1 MHAGVAEVDAI
12 DRASRDGVRAKI
24 AFGLVATFGGHHL
37 DQSGAAL
44 GRLRRGAEQRVADG
58 GYAAGLLG
66 IAGGHG
72 HPVDPSAG
80 LEASVDNAVA
90 VLHAVSAF
98 ARRVISRLERRQ
110 SEHRRWPG
118 PALPRQWSGVPSRS
132 WSPVL
137 HWHRLYFMDF
147 PFTAMRVVIARDTD

>member
-80 LEASVDNAVA
+80 LEAAVLAAIA
-90 VLHAVSAF
+90 VLHLLPL
-98 ARRVISRLERRQ
+98 RY
-110 SEHRRWPG
+110 G
-118 PALPRQWSGVPSRS
+118 PAAVPFLRENRRAYTVADRPNRAGTRCSGGR
-132 WSPVL
+132 
-137 HWHRLYFMDF
+137 
-147 PFTAMRVVIARDTD
+147 RDGA